1 MAYILSEPRANDVL
15 DRLNR
20 IFADVQT
27 RSNTL
32 LAKATSN
39 INDAIAFAEYIDRQ
53 DQAISAAIASIDNQA
68 LINVARA
75 EYNDPA
81 YDPVAEFTAAR
92 TAMNNLASFI
102 DTNIPRE
109 PSGAIGAITWTLDVG
124 RVPVQL
130 TAAQRSALNAQ
141 ITTFL
146 TNFV

>member
-92 TAMNNLASFI
+92 TAMNNLALSSTPI
-102 DTNIPRE
+102 SRASPVALLARL
-109 PSGAIGAITWTLDVG
+109 PG
-124 RVPVQL
+124 RL
-130 TAAQRSALNAQ
+130 MWAECLFS
-141 ITTFL
+141 
-146 TNFV
+146 